1 MSLQWYTWI
10 DDSSV
15 SLALRNSR
23 VAVPI
28 VETIHLLAIALA
40 VGTIMVVD
48 LSILGVGMRR
58 QAVPKIA
65 HELAPLTWIGF
76 GAALATGLLLFWS
89 EAAKISCKPI
99 FWVKMGLL
107 AATFVFHLTA
117 HRQATMPGPP
127 MAPGRARMT
136 AGLSLTLWFAVAF
149 GGKAVALF

>member
-76 GAALATGLLLFWS
+76 GVALATGLLLFWS

>member
-1 MSLQWYTWI
+1 MSLPWYTWI
-10 DDSSV
+10 DNSPV

-40 VGTIMVVD
+40 VGTIMVID

-65 HELAPLTWIGF
+65 RELAPWTWIGF
-76 GAALATGLLLFWS
+76 GVALATGLLLFWS
-89 EAAKISCKPI
+89 EAAKISCKPV

-107 AATFVFHLTA
+107 AATFVFHLTV
-117 HRQATMPGPP
+117 HRQATMPDPP

-136 AGLSLTLWFAVAF
+136 AVLSLTLWFAVAF

>member
-1 MSLQWYTWI
+1 MFLQWYTWI
-10 DDSSV
+10 DDTPV

-40 VGTIMVVD
+40 VGTIMVID

>member
-40 VGTIMVVD
+40 AGAIMVID
-48 LSILGVGMRR
+48 LSILGVGIRR

-65 HELAPLTWIGF
+65 RELAPFTWIGL
-76 GAALATGLLLFWS
+76 GVALVTGLLLFWS
-89 EAAKISCKPI
+89 EAAKISCKPV

-107 AATFVFHLTA
+107 AATFVFHLTV
-117 HRQATMPGPP
+117 HRQATILDPL
-127 MAPGRARMT
+127 MAPGRARLT
-136 AGLSLTLWFAVAF
+136 AAVSLTLWFAVAF

>member
-10 DDSSV
+10 DDSSI

-40 VGTIMVVD
+40 IGTIMVID

-65 HELAPLTWIGF
+65 RELSPLTWIGF
-76 GAALATGLLLFWS
+76 GVALATGLLLFWS
-89 EAAKISCKPI
+89 EAAKISCKPV

-107 AATFVFHLTA
+107 AATFVFHLTV
-117 HRQATMPGPP
+117 HRQATTLDPL
-127 MAPGRARMT
+127 MAPGRARLT
-136 AGLSLTLWFAVAF
+136 AAVSLTLWFAVAF

>member
-1 MSLQWYTWI
+1 
-10 DDSSV
+10 
-15 SLALRNSR
+15 

-40 VGTIMVVD
+40 VGTIMVID

-58 QAVPKIA
+58 EALPKIA
-65 HELAPLTWIGF
+65 RELAPWTWNGF
-76 GAALATGLLLFWS
+76 GVVLATGLLLFWS
-89 EAAKISCKPI
+89 EAAKISCKPV

-107 AATFVFHLTA
+107 AATFAFHLTV
-117 HRQATMPGPP
+117 HSKATMPDPP
-127 MAPGRARMT
+127 MTPGRARMT

>member
-40 VGTIMVVD
+40 VGTIMVID
-48 LSILGVGMRR
+48 LSILGVGIRR

-65 HELAPLTWIGF
+65 RELAPFTWIGL
-76 GAALATGLLLFWS
+76 GVALVTGLLLFWS
-89 EAAKISCKPI
+89 EAAKISCKPV

-107 AATFVFHLTA
+107 AATFVFHLTV
-117 HRQATMPGPP
+117 HRQATILDPL
-127 MAPGRARMT
+127 MAPGRARLT
-136 AGLSLTLWFAVAF
+136 AAVSLTLWFAVAF

>member
-1 MSLQWYTWI
+1 MALQWYTWI
-10 DDSSV
+10 DDSSI

-40 VGTIMVVD
+40 VGTIMVID

-58 QAVPKIA
+58 QAVPKITR
-65 HELAPLTWIGF
+65 ELAPLTWIGF
-76 GAALATGLLLFWS
+76 GVALLTGLLLFWS
-89 EAAKISCKPI
+89 EAAKISCKPV

-107 AATFVFHLTA
+107 AATFVFHLTV
-117 HRQATMPGPP
+117 HRRATMPDPS

-136 AGLSLTLWFAVAF
+136 AALSLTLWFAVAF

>member
-15 SLALRNSR
+15 SMALRNSR

-40 VGTIMVVD
+40 VGTIMVID
-48 LSILGVGMRR
+48 LSILGVGIRR

-65 HELAPLTWIGF
+65 RELAPFTWIGL
-76 GAALATGLLLFWS
+76 GVALVTGLLLFWS
-89 EAAKISCKPI
+89 EAAKISCKPV

-107 AATFVFHLTA
+107 AATFVFHLTV
-117 HRQATMPGPP
+117 HRQATILDPL
-127 MAPGRARMT
+127 MAPGRARLT
-136 AGLSLTLWFAVAF
+136 AAVSLTLWFAVAF

>member
-1 MSLQWYTWI
+1 MSPQWYTWI
-10 DDSSV
+10 DDSRI

-40 VGTIMVVD
+40 VGTIMMID

-65 HELAPLTWIGF
+65 RELAPLTWIGLGVAF
-76 GAALATGLLLFWS
+76 ATGLLLFWS
-89 EAAKISCKPI
+89 EAAKISCKPV
-99 FWVKMGLL
+99 FWLKMALL
-107 AATFVFHLTA
+107 AATFVFHLTV
-117 HRQATMPGPP
+117 HRQATMPDPP
-127 MAPGRARMT
+127 MAEGRARMT
-136 AGLSLTLWFAVAF
+136 AALSLTLWFAVAF